1 MDGNQVF
8 DMEQEEA
15 KKGKEPKKTYRK
27 PEVKQI
33 ELRAEEAVLGACKSG
48 ASAGPGS
55 GTCTVPTACSTVGS

>member
-1 MDGNQVF
+1 
-8 DMEQEEA
+8 MEQDDA
-15 KKGKEPKKTYRK
+15 KKANESKKSYVK

-48 ASAGPGS
+48 ATAGPGS